1 MVIMMRR
8 DPLCRPHSKLRP
20 PTDTNPAPLK
30 HHKLFHNRGGPT
42 TSHSQTH
49 HRPSSMFL
57 QKQTS
62 IINILVFLW
71 MSLSIRNL
79 QLSVT
84 HIQILSS
91 LIRNQ
96 SVSERMRRSNL
107 QPVSQGRDLKHKLV
121 EMTRRTFIE
130 VTVSTQAKGR
140 F

>member
-1 MVIMMRR
+1 MRTIINMVIMMRR

-57 QKQTS
+57 HKQTS

-91 LIRNQ
+91 LISCQ
-96 SVSERMRRSNL
+96 SVSEKNEKIKSV

-121 EMTRRTFIE
+121 EMTRRTFM
-130 VTVSTQAKGR
+130 R
-140 F
+140 